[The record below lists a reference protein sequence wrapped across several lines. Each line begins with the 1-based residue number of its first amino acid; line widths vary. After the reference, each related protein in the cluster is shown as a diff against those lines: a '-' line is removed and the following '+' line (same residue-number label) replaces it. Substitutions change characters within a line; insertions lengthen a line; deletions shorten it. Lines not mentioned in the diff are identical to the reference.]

1 MPAVDLSLYPFD
13 SDTSCWDYN
22 IRGEDLA
29 DWQLSQAWA
38 VAERLVK
45 NNPFYAARLGELP
58 SGRTA
63 ADFRS
68 LPVTVKKDVCEDS
81 AAHPPYGSR
90 TTSSAISHFVETSGT
105 SGKGREVYAL
115 DASDELNIFRAEAI
129 GFYWAGVRRG
139 SRVLLTV
146 PVGMGAGG
154 IWYYGG
160 LRLLGANVMCV
171 GSYPTDRKVEALRRY
186 GADVLL
192 ATPSYAQRLATAC
205 EEAGVDPRSLGV
217 KSLVVAGEGYT
228 AEWAAAIQEQ
238 WGATLYEQYGC
249 SQRAIAWTCPGGIL
263 RNGKLGTLH
272 FVGELSYCEVID
284 PNTKQ
289 PARQGES
296 GEVIITTLQANASP
310 LLRFATQ
317 DRIELV
323 EAGQCSCGRPLHG
336 FRGGSV
342 RRYDD
347 MIKIKGVNVWAAAF
361 DETIFG
367 VTGVLDYRGQVTRR
381 PDGGEEVEIVIECA
395 TETGPQLANRVVAMV
410 RKDLG
415 LGVRVTAVPPGELT
429 RRMPEA
435 FAKMRRWR
443 DLRLAENNVPPNQAQ
458 PV

>member
-1 MPAVDLSLYPFD
+1 MPLVNLDREPFD
-13 SDTSCWDYN
+13 SDTSCWDPQPAT
-22 IRGEDLA
+22 EPPH
-29 DWQLSQAWA
+29 WQLARAWA
-38 VAERLVK
+38 VAENLVET
-45 NNPFYAARLGELP
+45 NPFYAKLIGKLP
-58 SGRTA
+58 VGRTA

-68 LPVTVKKDVCEDS
+68 IPLTLKKDVCDDI
-81 AAHPPYGSR
+81 ATHPPFGSR
-90 TTSSAISHFVETSGT
+90 TTSEEIAHFVETSGT
-105 SGKGREVYAL
+105 SGKGREVYPL
-115 DASDELNIFRAEAI
+115 DANDELNIFRAEAI

-186 GADVLL
+186 GADVVL

-205 EEAGVDPRSLGV
+205 EDAGINPAALGV
-217 KSLVVAGEGYT
+217 KSLIIAGEAYT
-228 AEWAAAIQEQ
+228 ARWAAAIQEQ

-263 RNGKLGTLH
+263 QNGNLGAMH
-272 FVGELSYCEVID
+272 FVAELAYCEVID

-289 PARQGES
+289 PTRHGES
-296 GEVIITTLQANASP
+296 GEIIVTTLQANASP

-323 EAGQCSCGRPLHG
+323 EAGQCACGRPLHG
-336 FRGGSV
+336 IRGGSV

-367 VTGVLDYRGQVTRR
+367 VAGVLDYRGQVMRR
-381 PDGGEEVEIVIECA
+381 PDGAEAVEIVIEC
-395 TETGPQLANRVVAMV
+395 ESDSGPQLAEQVGAMV
-410 RKDLG
+410 RRDLG
-415 LGVRVTAVPPGELT
+415 LRVSVAAVPPGELT

-435 FAKMRRWR
+435 FAKMQRWR
-443 DLRLAENNVPPNQAQ
+443 DLRSAENPVPANQAQ